1 MIRFGAVVSQSLQGG
16 NAMTFS
22 HVLGW
27 LVLTLAAPLALAQTC
42 PSGLPRVAPDTRYQI
57 SEPVAGEQV
66 VTDLATG
73 LMWKRCS
80 EGQSGAGCVG
90 TVSTMLWTDALTLAN
105 GASHAGFT
113 DWRLP
118 NIEELYSLSETGCS
132 NPGINT
138 TVFPATSTASYWS
151 STTDAGNALQ
161 AWTVVFD
168 SNWVP
173 TSGKFSAPGQRVRL
187 VRGGQGLDTFA
198 SEADAVPDAFNL
210 LPQVGVPRSSLR
222 TSDPITVAG
231 LTTVTG
237 IGVSGAAGSTYSI
250 NGGPYTRQPGAVANG
265 DVVRVRHT
273 SSAAHSSPT
282 TTVLTIGGVTGEFM
296 THTRFAVGL
305 NDSGQIACYDA
316 TATSTG
322 TVSTATPDPEAAG
335 FDEQDCTR
343 GAAAA
348 DALGRM
354 AKVGASTAPGRDY
367 TKIANDGS
375 ELPASATLGT
385 GPGDWGCTRDNI
397 TGLIWEV
404 KVNDVA
410 NLRHFNHTYTWYDTN
425 PAVNGGDAG
434 TPGTATTCG
443 STLSNCNTA
452 AYRNAINALT
462 GSNRLC
468 GATDWRLPTGK
479 ELRGLIH
486 NGLATGP
493 VIDTAWFPNTPVSL
507 YWTGENYAPFSI
519 GAWSVSF
526 GTGLLDASF
535 KVDSL
540 QARLVR
546 GGQ

>member
-1 MIRFGAVVSQSLQGG
+1 MTLLRSL
-16 NAMTFS
+16 S
-22 HVLGW
+22 L
-27 LVLTLAAPLALAQTC
+27 LALWALSTAAVAQTC
-42 PSGLPRVAPDTRYQI
+42 PAGNPRVAPDSRYSI
-57 SEPVAGEQV
+57 DSATGV

-80 EGQSGAGCVG
+80 EGHSGVACA
-90 TVSTMLWTDALTLAN
+90 TDSATTHTWSAALDLAN
-105 GASHAGFT
+105 ASTHAGFT

-118 NIEELYSLSETGCS
+118 NAEELYSLVETACAS
-132 NPGINT
+132 PSVNT
-138 TVFPATSTASYWS
+138 IAFPATATSFYWS
-151 STTDAGNALQ
+151 STSRAVLFSDQ
-161 AWTVVFD
+161 AFAVNFNGGILNTAVKS
-168 SNWVP
+168 SN
-173 TSGKFSAPGQRVRL
+173 QRVRL

-198 SEADAVPDAFNL
+198 SEADAVPDAFSL

-282 TTVLTIGGVTGEFM
+282 TTVLSIGGVTGEFV

-305 NDSGQIACYDA
+305 NDSAQITCYNADGG
-316 TATSTG
+316 TG
-322 TVSTATPDPEAAG
+322 TVSTGTPDPEIAG
-335 FDEQDCTR
+335 FNEQDCTR

-354 AKVGASTAPGRDY
+354 AKVGASVAPGRDY

-375 ELPASATLGT
+375 VLPASATLGT
-385 GPGDWGCTRDNI
+385 GPGDWGCTRDNV

-404 KVNDVA
+404 KTTSG
-410 NLRHFNHTYTWYDTN
+410 LRSLFHSYTWYDTN
-425 PAVNGGDAG
+425 AAVNGGNAG
-434 TPGTATTCG
+434 AIGSSSTCG
-443 STLSNCNTA
+443 STLTNCNTT

-479 ELRGLIH
+479 ELRGLVH
-486 NGLATGP
+486 SGLETSFL
-493 VIDTAWFPNTPVSL
+493 IDTTWFPNTNPGNH
-507 YWTGENYAPFSI
+507 WTVESSAANAANAWFVDFSD
-519 GAWSVSF
+519 F
-526 GTGLLDASF
+526 GTGVSTGTKLGNQR
-535 KVDSL
+535 V
-540 QARLVR
+540 RLVR
-546 GGQ
+546 GGP